1 MTDKDLNKVKRKGTF
16 KSAPLPVEAHAGVAL
31 TGEELVKVA
40 VAALEDV
47 KAQDIQVIDVREKQS
62 ITDYMIIATGTSNRQ
77 INAMLEKVRE
87 EVKKQGA
94 KPLGEEGKGESDWV
108 LLDMDDV
115 IVHMMTASARQFYDL
130 ERLWAGAEQSRSA
143 SAAHHSPENSH
154 EHFTK
159 LNKDQQ

>member
-1 MTDKDLNKVKRKGTF
+1 MTDKDLPKVKRKGTF
-16 KSAPLPVEAHAGVAL
+16 KSAPLPEVANTNEPL
-31 TGEELVKVA
+31 KGDELVKLA

-47 KAQDIQVIDVREKQS
+47 KAQDIQIIDVRDKQS

-77 INAMLEKVRE
+77 IGAMLDKVRE
-87 EVKKQGA
+87 AVKAQGV
-94 KPLGEEGKGESDWV
+94 KPLGEEGKGDSDWV

-143 SAAHHSPENSH
+143 SAAHHSPENTH
-154 EHFTK
+154 EHFLK
-159 LNKDQQ
+159 LNKDQE

>member
-1 MTDKDLNKVKRKGTF
+1 MTDKAQTKVKRKGTF
-16 KSAPLPVEAHAGVAL
+16 KSAPLPVEAHTGVILAGA
-31 TGEELVKVA
+31 ELVKVA

-77 INAMLEKVRE
+77 IGAMLDKVRE
-87 EVKKQGA
+87 AVKAQGV
-94 KPLGEEGKGESDWV
+94 KPLGEEGKGDSDWV

-115 IVHMMTASARQFYDL
+115 IFHMMTASARQFYDL
-130 ERLWAGAEQSRSA
+130 ERLWAGAEQSR
-143 SAAHHSPENSH
+143 AADAKHHSPENTH

-159 LNKDQQ
+159 LNKDQL